1 MRYWFIF
8 ILCTIFQV
16 GMAQSLYEYHYWF
29 DNDTQN
35 SQSGQTNSADVHI
48 DIDTSPLQ
56 SGLHTFNYQIVNS
69 DKGESIVK
77 SSLFYKTPTYKKQ
90 NTIVFIDGKQSENL
104 SSSQSVQSSLHLD
117 VNVDSLS
124 LGLHTVGVQLVDD
137 GGSTSSTMETYFMRI
152 PSSKEIDSMSMYYY
166 IDNNKAI
173 KEKCSMLNNVAHA
186 DLDLASLQDGL
197 HTITFLLG
205 NDNGLTT
212 QFASAYFIKEPLGGN
227 GIVSYQYW
235 VNSNKDDAFTKS
247 FEMPQSTAHIVDILD
262 LPHYPLQSSSFT
274 FAIEDAKPVIYPCN
288 SFNIMFEDASGR
300 FLSSHKDYT
309 DVTMRTPIDDSAFKT
324 LKTGTRELA
333 ENVSDNNIAW
343 YKFDGKEGDSI
354 SIRADKSCS
363 IDVFTPTGE
372 VLKQYEGYA
381 SVNSDGFFIFE
392 NGTYYV
398 AVHDSKSSYTKNIAL
413 DFYQLAKYAIVDYDV
428 STVGNGGL
436 TTITF
441 NGNGYYSLNSIDL
454 VKGDNVISAFDIK
467 RLSNT
472 KLEATFD
479 FSNKE
484 KGKYDINFA
493 FLDDNVSVSKGI
505 EVEDASEITIDHKV
519 DYESVFYI
527 GHEPYYNITV
537 TNNGNN
543 TAYDV
548 PIYIYVETKLSDGM
562 PRIRVSGLNLESAI
576 ADVDTTGFSLD
587 ERSKLEDLSKQIG
600 NNFDFMRMRSLDEES
615 GDSVLLSAGYFFAN
629 IAPHSTKKITVS
641 IAATDTTECYVT
653 IPDEWMAFAT
663 TQQSKK
669 ARSRANGY
677 GDYVKDVFCCYHD
690 KVDCVADLVAH
701 WSEVTSFVSTLCAQ
715 FGIAKAADI
724 VGCVASLASNIS
736 LTATAMFCSEEAAK
750 GEKDLYEKLQIASEG
765 LSIAGFLKD
774 CALRFCGG
782 IEDITETLKFLNKI
796 NECKM
801 LFDHVDVNVSCVKSF
816 FSKKPNCPPI
826 PPDGGKSDPINS
838 YDPNDILGYLSQSGT
853 HYVGINQD
861 KLNYTIEFENDSTL
875 ATAAAHKIIL
885 NDKLDP
891 TIFDVSSI
899 HTSKVIIGGQE
910 LSLDVNGEFVSTI
923 DMRPAINAIAEVKLS
938 LDQQT
943 GEAKYEITSL
953 DPLTVEPTNDV
964 MAGILPVNNANGDG
978 QGYVVF
984 DVKLKDNLADGT
996 LIDNKASITFDMNE
1010 AIETPTWSNET
1021 DYVLPTSYVSGIDII
1036 DDSNINIKFDGI
1048 DTRSGIWKYDLY
1060 YQPGEGSAWFLVAE
1074 DLKTQSYSME
1084 VFNDINYGFCVI
1096 ATDKAGNKEVKET
1109 SQEYS
1114 YMNGDVF
1121 SSIKEISID
1130 ELSTK
1135 NRKVYD
1141 LQGRRVKGSLTP
1153 GIYIIKGQKFLVR

>member
-1 MRYWFIF
+1 
-8 ILCTIFQV
+8 
-16 GMAQSLYEYHYWF
+16 MAQSLYEYRYWF

-56 SGLHTFNYQIVNS
+56 SGLHTFNYQIVKS
-69 DKGESIVK
+69 DKGGSIVK
-77 SSLFYKTPTYKKQ
+77 SSLFYKTPTYKNL
-90 NTIVFIDGKQSENL
+90 NTIVLIDGKQSENY
-104 SSSQSVQSSLHLD
+104 SSSQLMQSSLHLD
-117 VNVDSLS
+117 VNVDSLFF
-124 LGLHTVGVQLVDD
+124 GLHTVGVQLVDD
-137 GGSTSSTMETYFMRI
+137 CGSTSSTMETYFMRI
-152 PSSKEIDSMSMYYY
+152 PSSKEIESMSMYYY

-173 KEKCSMLNNVAHA
+173 KEKCSMLSNVAHA

-247 FEMPQSTAHIVDILD
+247 FEMPQSTVHIVDILD

-576 ADVDTTGFSLD
+576 ANVDTTGFSLD

-677 GDYVKDVFCCYHD
+677 GKYVRESFCCYHD
-690 KVDCVADLVAH
+690 RVECVLNY
-701 WSEVTSFVSTLCAQ
+701 VSTGAN
-715 FGIAKAADI
+715 IASLVGAGFAADI
-724 VGCVASLASNIS
+724 INCASTYLSNLSTSVAAVV
-736 LTATAMFCSEEAAK
+736 CSEYKTLAEQ
-750 GEKDLYEKLQIASEG
+750 DLYERLNTISN
-765 LSIAGFLKD
+765 SISMADIIVTCLLKGKIKNIH
-774 CALRFCGG
+774 LLWE
-782 IEDITETLKFLNKI
+782 ILTKI
-796 NECKM
+796 N
-801 LFDHVDVNVSCVKSF
+801 DWSWGHASTNISCITSF
-816 FSKKPNCPPI
+816 LSKKPNCPPI

-853 HYVGINQD
+853 HYIGINQD
-861 KLNYTIEFENDSTL
+861 ELNYTIEFENDSTL

-885 NDKLDP
+885 NDLLDP
-891 TIFDVSSI
+891 TVFDVSSI
-899 HTSKVIIGGQE
+899 HTSKVVIGGQE
-910 LSLDVNGEFVSTI
+910 LGLDVNGEFVSTI

-996 LIDNKASITFDMNE
+996 LINNKSSITFDMNE

-1109 SQEYS
+1109 SREYS